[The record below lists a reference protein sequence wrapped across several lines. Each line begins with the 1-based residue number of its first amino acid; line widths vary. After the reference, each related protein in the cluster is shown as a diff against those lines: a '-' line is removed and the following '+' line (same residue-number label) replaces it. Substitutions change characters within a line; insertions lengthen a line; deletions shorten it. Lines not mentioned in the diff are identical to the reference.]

1 MIKSL
6 FIVQLAETSIPF
18 SVKTQLETHLEEVVT
33 STMKFFNHIMA
44 FLRIIVS
51 ENDKNQIMC
60 SPYGTTF
67 VTRSMF
73 FQKITLL
80 YGLEDSERFL
90 KMFVSLLERMK
101 MLSSFQLMIV
111 YLSVFVSIIEESV
124 FVTNPEEI
132 GSIIRGFKIKIE
144 RLSLKFGLNEIIG
157 GVIVFVKFYKQSTSF
172 NEVAGR
178 FELTREP
185 KFDVCD
191 KF

>member
-1 MIKSL
+1 MTVFDPKL
-6 FIVQLAETSIPF
+6 WRFK
-18 SVKTQLETHLEEVVT
+18 KTT
-33 STMKFFNHIMA
+33 
-44 FLRIIVS
+44 
-51 ENDKNQIMC
+51 
-60 SPYGTTF
+60 
-67 VTRSMF
+67 
-73 FQKITLL
+73 L

-90 KMFVSLLERMK
+90 KMFVSLLEGMK

-144 RLSLKFGLNEIIG
+144 SLSFNFGLNEIIG